1 MRSLQF
7 LVSRRWVF
15 FLLAVVLL
23 SWLAWVLGQWQFHRL
38 EERQQRNEAITRNL
52 DREPVPVSSV
62 LSVGEDVPP
71 DERWR
76 RVVASGRYDAENRIV
91 VRYRTRE
98 GESGVEVVVPLVTD
112 EGPTLLVD
120 RGWLPS
126 ENRGVPEE
134 VPTPSEEPVTVT
146 GFVRAD
152 ADPDDTGT
160 DVTDLSTRAI
170 SSEAIGEAI
179 GQDTYGGFVILEDE
193 EPEVAPEAPRLEPV
207 EMPELDEGPHFFY
220 GLQWWFFG
228 ALAVFGFGYLAYDEW
243 RRARRPEDRRRRPED
258 EPVTGS

>member
-1 MRSLQF
+1 MVPANLGPVRSLQF

-23 SWLAWVLGQWQFHRL
+23 SWLAWALGQWQFQRL
-38 EERQQRNEAITRNL
+38 EERQERNQAVTRNL
-52 DREPVPVSSV
+52 DREPVPVGSV

-120 RGWLPS
+120 RGWMPS
-126 ENRGVPEE
+126 DNRGVPEE

-152 ADPDDTGT
+152 ADPDETST

-179 GQDTYGGFVILEDE
+179 GQDTYGGFVILEE
-193 EPEVAPEAPRLEPV
+193 EDPEVAPEGERLQPV

-243 RRARRPEDRRRRPED
+243 RRGRR
-258 EPVTGS
+258 PVTGS